1 MFTRLFRFLILNL
14 LNLEFQNPLDP
25 KIDFIFKPAR
35 MNPAVVRGGLF
46 CIKSF
51 RTVSETD
58 KIRNLVLAPYIM
70 KATALIGKQ
79 RNVGGNQFR
88 HAFATLAI
96 LFDYKL
102 FDDYVLLK
110 AALIHD
116 LLEDIPETDE
126 TELRKTD
133 EQGNEVV
140 DLVLEITR
148 PKGMTKVNFLKRI
161 LENGSRN
168 AKLLKSADRIS
179 NLTDLHRDHYSRR
192 KMSSYL
198 DQTEKY
204 VVPMALEVNENMATE
219 LTDLIAKRRKQLN
232 YLKYPEFIGF

>member
-1 MFTRLFRFLILNL
+1 
-14 LNLEFQNPLDP
+14 
-25 KIDFIFKPAR
+25 
-35 MNPAVVRGGLF
+35 MND
-46 CIKSF
+46 
-51 RTVSETD
+51 TD
-58 KIRNLVLAPYIM
+58 KLQALVLAPYIM
-70 KATALIGKQ
+70 KATALIGLQ

-116 LLEDIPETDE
+116 LIEDKPETNE
-126 TELRKTD
+126 SELRQID
-133 EQGNEVV
+133 DQANQVV
-140 DLVLEITR
+140 DLVLEVTR
-148 PKGMTKVNFLKRI
+148 PKGMTKINFLKSI

-179 NLTDLHRDHYSRR
+179 NLTDLHRDHYSRK
-192 KMSSYL
+192 KMCSYL

-204 VVPMALEVNENMATE
+204 ILPMAMEVNKNMAIE

-232 YLKYPEFIGF
+232 YLKYPEFLDF